1 MESKTKTKTREN
13 APMILAKPQKA
24 NGNSQ
29 DDSKIGPYPLVCPQN
44 SETKTE
50 HEPLFDHIPDTPDQP
65 NNPPILQF
73 PTETIPAIT
82 LPTLP
87 SLGTNSRLPGHTPLT
102 SLRAKAL
109 SQDAENL

>member
-1 MESKTKTKTREN
+1 METQTQAKTWEKCAQELSKTSER
-13 APMILAKPQKA
+13 